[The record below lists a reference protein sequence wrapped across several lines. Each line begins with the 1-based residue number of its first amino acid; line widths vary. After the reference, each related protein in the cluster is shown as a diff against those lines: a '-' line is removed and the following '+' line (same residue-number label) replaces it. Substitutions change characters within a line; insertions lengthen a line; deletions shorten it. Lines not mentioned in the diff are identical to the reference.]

1 MRTSLL
7 TVYDKK
13 RQAVCE
19 HRDPS
24 QWVKGHDKDVCVN
37 DQWEHKQEAF
47 NSRNTGSKFLILS
60 PETEKMPSRANIP
73 QNTMTVYELEED
85 ICKL

>member
-7 TVYDKK
+7 KVYDKK
-13 RQAVCE
+13 RQAVRE

-24 QWVKGHDKDVCVN
+24 QWVKGHDKDVCERP
-37 DQWEHKQEAF
+37 WEHKQEAF

-60 PETEKMPSRANIP
+60 PEN
-73 QNTMTVYELEED
+73 
-85 ICKL
+85 